1 MKTFVNIIRGIIIS
15 YLVIFALIQV
25 VLFTKRKIYKEPLP
39 TIIDGYSYI
48 IVKGDGLSPE
58 IKSGKLVIFEK
69 KDNYEKDDYIIYQD
83 GEKYLVAKVLDN
95 DLYKY
100 KVLNENNETISLEDK
115 DLLAKVIYNNDLF
128 SSIIKILINPI
139 MLVILLFI
147 GTIFPEFIFNK

>member
-1 MKTFVNIIRGIIIS
+1 MIWI
-15 YLVIFALIQV
+15 
-25 VLFTKRKIYKEPLP
+25 
-39 TIIDGYSYI
+39 
-48 IVKGDGLSPE
+48 
-58 IKSGKLVIFEK
+58 
-69 KDNYEKDDYIIYQD
+69 YEKDDYIIYQD

-95 DLYKY
+95 ELYKY

-139 MLVILLFI
+139 MIVILLFI

>member
-25 VLFTKRKIYKEPLP
+25 VLFTKRKIYKETLP

-48 IVKGDGLSPE
+48 IVKGNGLSPE

-95 DLYKY
+95 ELYKY
-100 KVLNENNETISLEDK
+100 KVLNENNETIFLEDK

-139 MLVILLFI
+139 MIVILLFI